1 MCQDKTRG
9 DVYKRQLEPFING
22 IAEQIIAKPHIKEK
36 QFSYKKLIEEKCIV
50 YIIIPETKEQ
60 FKVFGTTIIKKLY
73 NPLMEYASKQPNN
86 KLPITIYLPWE
97 EMALYSKVYNVDDW
111 LSIMRGRGMLTDLIL
126 SLIHIYYNEENIIS
140 ALRDNDVEL
149 FNVISKDH
157 INEKVLDF
165 FLEDLDEK
173 AKSKYMFLKNAEDI
187 SVSYTHLDV
196 YKRQVSKRKS
206 FRNFDYMHGQG
217 FSKHR
222 I

>member
-1 MCQDKTRG
+1 MW
-9 DVYKRQLEPFING
+9 Y
-22 IAEQIIAKPHIKEK
+22 
-36 QFSYKKLIEEKCIV
+36 
-50 YIIIPETKEQ
+50 
-60 FKVFGTTIIKKLY
+60 
-73 NPLMEYASKQPNN
+73 
-86 KLPITIYLPWE
+86 YL
-97 EMALYSKVYNVDDW
+97 D
-111 LSIMRGRGMLTDLIL
+111 L
-126 SLIHIYYNEENIIS
+126 SLIHILTESSINTAYYQEYLKKIYIKGLDGIHFKLDKGPWDIFGENTSHTGTDLSLESPLSSKSPILLYDENFFQNDEDYDSQIDEMINSINYNEENIIS